1 MTDNNNP
8 IDIDTLIARYFSGE
22 VSEPELSY
30 LIEWIKE
37 SDDNRKYFFELQDIW
52 HGLNPS
58 FEALDIDLQDAEEK
72 ILVKSGLRKKS
83 PSWIKGFMKLWSR
96 IAAVLLLP
104 LILLVVYKYVVP
116 GNRLDSIREISTTYG
131 CSMKT
136 TLPDGSVVWLNAN
149 STLKYPSEFK
159 AKHRDVDLKGE
170 AYFDVHSDGRHPFV
184 VHASGLNVEATGT
197 EFNVN
202 SYGTGTTSVTLVNG
216 NVNVGIDG
224 NGRRYEMVPGDY
236 LKLHDGKVN
245 IRKGCDTEKYCSWRN
260 GVLLFDD
267 DTLQEICDRL
277 EQIYDVRFDITD
289 PNVAA
294 SRYCMTLRGENIKE
308 IMELLELS
316 APIRCTSS
324 TANPNDSVSTTQIIT
339 IASI

>member
-22 VSEPELSY
+22 VSEPELAY

-131 CSMKT
+131 CSM
-136 TLPDGSVVWLNAN
+136 A
-149 STLKYPSEFK
+149 
-159 AKHRDVDLKGE
+159 
-170 AYFDVHSDGRHPFV
+170 
-184 VHASGLNVEATGT
+184 
-197 EFNVN
+197 
-202 SYGTGTTSVTLVNG
+202 
-216 NVNVGIDG
+216 
-224 NGRRYEMVPGDY
+224 
-236 LKLHDGKVN
+236 
-245 IRKGCDTEKYCSWRN
+245 
-260 GVLLFDD
+260 
-267 DTLQEICDRL
+267 
-277 EQIYDVRFDITD
+277 
-289 PNVAA
+289 
-294 SRYCMTLRGENIKE
+294 
-308 IMELLELS
+308 
-316 APIRCTSS
+316 
-324 TANPNDSVSTTQIIT
+324 
-339 IASI
+339 